1 MESWVG
7 IEHYS
12 IVVSTMYG
20 ELVGIE
26 HYSIVVATMYGEL
39 VGIEHYSIVVATMY
53 GELGRD
59 RTLFHCSGYNAP
71 TLF

>member
-1 MESWVG
+1 MES
-7 IEHYS
+7 S
-12 IVVSTMYG
+12 
-20 ELVGIE
+20 VGIE